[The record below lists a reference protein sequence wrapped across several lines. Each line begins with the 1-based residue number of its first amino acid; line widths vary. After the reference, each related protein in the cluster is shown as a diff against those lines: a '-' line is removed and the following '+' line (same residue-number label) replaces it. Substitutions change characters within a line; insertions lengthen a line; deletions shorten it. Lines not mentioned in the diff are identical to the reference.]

1 MTGAA
6 QAGEFQLSFASSPLA
21 RYHSKW
27 STEVPV
33 IIDGNNLLYAAR
45 AAEDER
51 LLVGRAMLCD
61 VLGRWAER
69 RREAVCV
76 VFDGATP
83 EAALARQIAHPAIQ
97 ILYSGAGKSAD
108 AVVVEMIKTSSAPRR
123 LTVVSSDRVI
133 AQAAR
138 RRRAVALSA
147 DAFWVMVRRD
157 LARPVRRR
165 TEPAE
170 KEAGLDPDARRQ
182 WLREFGFEEQSS
194 G

>member
-1 MTGAA
+1 MTGTVRTR
-6 QAGEFQLSFASSPLA
+6 EIELSFASSPSA
-21 RYHSKW
+21 RYDSKR

-69 RREAVCV
+69 RRQAVCV

-83 EAALARQIAHPAIQ
+83 RAALARQIAHPAIQ
-97 ILYSGAGKSAD
+97 VLYSGAGKSAD
-108 AVVVEMIKTSSAPRR
+108 AVVVEMIKASSAPRR

-138 RRRAVALSA
+138 RRRATALSA

-157 LARPVRRR
+157 LARPLRRPS
-165 TEPAE
+165 EPEE
-170 KEAGLDPDARRQ
+170 KEAGLNPDARQQ